1 MMKFLW
7 ALLIL
12 VLLWLWL
19 SGHWFGRG
27 LMLTALAGLGVFL
40 LVAAQRQ
47 GPQIFGAVM
56 ILASWPIA
64 SAPAWV
70 WARLRGPHDWR
81 GRV

>member
-1 MMKFLW
+1 MKFLW

-47 GPQIFGAVM
+47 GPQILGAVM